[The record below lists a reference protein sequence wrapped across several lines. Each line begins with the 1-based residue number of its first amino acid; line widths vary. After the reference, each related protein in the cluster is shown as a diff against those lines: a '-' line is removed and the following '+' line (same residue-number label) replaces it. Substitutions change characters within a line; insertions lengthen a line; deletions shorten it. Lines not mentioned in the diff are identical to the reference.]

1 MGGCGTSHDVTE
13 RGALHSLRFSRRRW
27 PWTCT
32 EEAPEARSAG
42 GGYSD
47 ALVAAIETQAA
58 AKVADVSSTAAIEA
72 VAGML
77 SRAFGDAEV
86 VGEGWVQD
94 VVTPFWL
101 MQVGRSLVREGASL
115 SVLNMGGTG
124 AMELTPA
131 AFYNFEALET
141 PGAEREADWH
151 CRVTTYGPSS
161 SYTRLLARDR
171 LVFVRWG
178 TSPGTRYRGQGPTSW
193 AHLTARLQGGRT
205 VPRWPVPNGC
215 LVCWRRCGCGV
226 GSGAVVWRGVPGLVG
241 SVLGGGRAL
250 GGLAEGPSVR
260 CRAQPEHAEARDVGG
275 CGQQVE
281 VGVDFGPAA
290 HTGVAA
296 AVFSAHEVR

>member
-58 AKVADVSSTAAIEA
+58 AKVADVSRTAAIEA

-124 AMELTPA
+124 AMELTPRRV
-131 AFYNFEALET
+131 LQLR
-141 PGAEREADWH
+141 GAGDSR
-151 CRVTTYGPSS
+151 S
-161 SYTRLLARDR
+161 
-171 LVFVRWG
+171 
-178 TSPGTRYRGQGPTSW
+178 
-193 AHLTARLQGGRT
+193 
-205 VPRWPVPNGC
+205 
-215 LVCWRRCGCGV
+215 
-226 GSGAVVWRGVPGLVG
+226 
-241 SVLGGGRAL
+241 RA
-250 GGLAEGPSVR
+250 
-260 CRAQPEHAEARDVGG
+260 
-275 CGQQVE
+275 
-281 VGVDFGPAA
+281 
-290 HTGVAA
+290 
-296 AVFSAHEVR
+296 